1 MGNNIIDSQNMIS
14 NRINDSEHL
23 FEINLGSKNL
33 WTSSSIRMCKK
44 LTVIKNRGVFFQ
56 YLIETIRY
64 SENFRL

>member
-1 MGNNIIDSQNMIS
+1 MGNNSIDSQNMIS

-33 WTSSSIRMCKK
+33 WTSSSIQMCKK
-44 LTVIKNRGVFFQ
+44 LTVIKKRGEFI

>member
-1 MGNNIIDSQNMIS
+1 MGNSYIDSENMIS

-33 WTSSSIRMCKK
+33 GNSSLRMCKK
-44 LTVIKNRGVFFQ
+44 LTVIKKRGEFI

>member
-1 MGNNIIDSQNMIS
+1 MGNSYIDSKNMIS

-23 FEINLGSKNL
+23 FEKYLGSENL
-33 WTSSSIRMCKK
+33 WKGSQQMCKK
-44 LTVIKNRGVFFQ
+44 LTVIKKRGEFI

>member
-1 MGNNIIDSQNMIS
+1 MGNNSIDSQNMIS

-23 FEINLGSKNL
+23 FEKYLGSENL
-33 WTSSSIRMCKK
+33 WKGIQQMCKK